1 MTALSASLQKQLLL
15 EKYMLTYCTDE
26 TASLGISIRENLDIL
41 FICDVSLK
49 AR

>member
-15 EKYMLTYCTDE
+15 KKYMLTYYMDE